1 MGFLYKLLLIGSAL
15 SAVYISQLFLKNPPI
30 PQFKDQWWG
39 EGQPRVQDE
48 SIKPFK
54 IKVSDEVCHA
64 TVTLKH
70 LNCMY
75 NLQIGKFRSCLIYM
89 TD

>member
-1 MGFLYKLLLIGSAL
+1 MGFLHKLLLIGSAL

-39 EGQPRVQDE
+39 EGQPRIQDE
-48 SIKPFK
+48 SIKTFK

-64 TVTLKH
+64 TVTVKH
-70 LNCMY
+70 LNCIY
-75 NLQIGKFRSCLIYM
+75 NLHIEKFRSCLIYM